1 MRTAD
6 PLDTPMHR
14 VRAAD
19 RRVWL
24 DALYDRYTDRR
35 HITRDPIV
43 VVYRYEDAAERE
55 IVALLAALL
64 SYGNV
69 PSILRG
75 IDTLLDRLDHVP
87 RKYLL
92 ASSVDAIRRDLRG
105 WRYRVTSDTDMAALL
120 IGIKRT
126 LEAHGTLEA
135 AFAANASPDDTT
147 VLPALE
153 QWTAS
158 VAHAANHPLNH
169 LLPNPSRGSACK
181 RLHMFLRWMVRRDAV
196 DPGGWDAIEPRQLI
210 VPLDTH
216 MHAMARRL
224 RLTRRKQA
232 NGATALAITEALRRV
247 HPTDPVRYDFA
258 LTRPGILGVAQK

>member
-1 MRTAD
+1 MPTAD

-35 HITRDPIV
+35 YITRDPIV

-55 IVALLAALL
+55 VVALLAALL

-69 PSILRG
+69 LSILRG
-75 IDTLLDRLDHVP
+75 IDTLFDRLDHRP
-87 RKYLL
+87 RNYLL
-92 ASSVDAIRRDLRG
+92 DNSAATIRRDLRG
-105 WRYRVTSDTDMAALL
+105 WRYRVTSDSDMAALL
-120 IGIKRT
+120 VGIKRM
-126 LEAHGTLEA
+126 LEEHGTLEA
-135 AFAANASPDDTT
+135 PFVVDDTT

-153 QWTAS
+153 RWVDCVATA
-158 VAHAANHPLNH
+158 ADHPLNH
-169 LLPNPSRGSACK
+169 LLPKPSRGSACK
-181 RLHMFLRWMVRRDAV
+181 RLHMFLRWMVRCDAV
-196 DPGGWDAIEPRQLI
+196 DPGGWDSIDAAKLI

-216 MHAMARRL
+216 MHSMARRL
-224 RLTRRKQA
+224 RMTRRKQA

-247 HPTDPVRYDFA
+247 HTTDPVRYDFA
-258 LTRPGILGVAQK
+258 LTRPGILGVPQV